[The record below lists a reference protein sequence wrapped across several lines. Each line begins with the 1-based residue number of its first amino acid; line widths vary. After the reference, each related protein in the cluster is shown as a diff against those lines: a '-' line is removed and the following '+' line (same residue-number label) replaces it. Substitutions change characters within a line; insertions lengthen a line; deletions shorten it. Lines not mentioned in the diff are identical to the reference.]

1 MTRLD
6 ICNTSYG
13 KKKGRESNWQFD
25 FRPQKVGNRPD
36 FRACRWSVIHRWKDL
51 DESYNFTLNLILIGG
66 LSKKLWPCKVVGVQP

>member
-25 FRPQKVGNRPD
+25 SRPQKVGNRPD
-36 FRACRWSVIHRWKDL
+36 FRVCRWSMIHHWKTL
-51 DESYNFTLNLILIGG
+51 DESYNFASDLIPIGG
-66 LSKKLWPCKVVGVQP
+66 LSKKLWSRKVVGVQL